1 MRDGSITNSQIDNLN
16 DSLVDNFEM
25 DEGKIILTTTN
36 ARASGINQ
44 NYLKQLSS
52 EEFSYRAQ
60 ATDNFTKN
68 FSQRMKCSNSK
79 RSSSDHDQK

>member
-1 MRDGSITNSQIDNLN
+1 MRDGSITHSQIDNLN

-52 EEFSYRAQ
+52 EEFSYQAQ
-60 ATDNFTKN
+60 ATGQFYKEL
-68 FSQRMKCSNSK
+68 FPPMKCLNSK
-79 RSSSDHDQK
+79 KALKSS